1 VVNIDGINDISERL
15 SNINFVNPKLS
26 ALYQTNL
33 GVSATIYA
41 AIAGTNADGNTVYL
55 SAGTN
60 SPYHVSAGE
69 VPSQL
74 EASGQ
79 PLNQDQ
85 LIKFKIDTSPDGTQ
99 ISGTT
104 KFDTARTNTSD
115 FFSNLPTHIRFVG
128 IAKINEQNTE
138 GIVVNPVS
146 FDPSLSVDLPLNFS
160 ADNATF
166 KDTLDADLSSLPGEG
181 DEQQLSEATLT
192 LDYINGLPFQLSLSL
207 VMLNE
212 NGNEVT
218 HYPLSQNPLSVEAA
232 SVDPQTGFVESGS
245 EKQGKVQVSFTE
257 DQLKLLNKTR
267 SLIINIDFNTSQ
279 QEAVKI
285 RATDSI
291 TLRMNMSANV
301 TSTVN

>member
-1 VVNIDGINDISERL
+1 
-15 SNINFVNPKLS
+15 
-26 ALYQTNL
+26 
-33 GVSATIYA
+33 
-41 AIAGTNADGNTVYL
+41 
-55 SAGTN
+55 
-60 SPYHVSAGE
+60 
-69 VPSQL
+69 
-74 EASGQ
+74 
-79 PLNQDQ
+79 
-85 LIKFKIDTSPDGTQ
+85 
-99 ISGTT
+99 
-104 KFDTARTNTSD
+104 
-115 FFSNLPTHIRFVG
+115 
-128 IAKINEQNTE
+128 
-138 GIVVNPVS
+138 
-146 FDPSLSVDLPLNFS
+146 
-160 ADNATF
+160 
-166 KDTLDADLSSLPGEG
+166 
-181 DEQQLSEATLT
+181 
-192 LDYINGLPFQLSLSL
+192 
-207 VMLNE
+207 MLNE